1 MEAKVLLKQ
10 VAVRLV
16 GSNVDV
22 LEDMVTQS

>member
-10 VAVRLV
+10 GAVRLV